1 MNYLGSAL
9 DLGAYE
15 FGDPLAIE
23 REIIVPTNYTL
34 RQNFPNPFNPNTV
47 IEFNL
52 PKAANVII
60 EVYNLAGQKIIT
72 LLNKK
77 MPAGSHQVDFNA
89 SNLSSGVYFYRIKA
103 GEFQDV
109 KKMVLLK

>member
-52 PKAANVII
+52 PKAANVKI
-60 EVYNLAGQKIIT
+60 EVYNLVGQKIET
-72 LLNKK
+72 LLNKS
-77 MPAGSHQVDFNA
+77 MPAGYHEVEFNPRNLA
-89 SNLSSGVYFYRIKA
+89 SGIYFYRIEA

-109 KKMVLLK
+109 KKMILLK